1 MPKNKKVG
9 TKKQRKEYTRYR
21 DIINKRLKRLKAAG
35 YENDPIYYQNTRL
48 LKKLRDITR
57 ENELLMR
64 IHDMKK
70 FIYDTSSKVTDYR
83 EERKKQISAIDYLV
97 LPGGAG
103 TEKQQTMVLQFRE
116 DMSAATAENIK
127 YILTYPFV
135 TRAKYEERLRE
146 IREDFATWQRERGYI
161 R

>member
-21 DIINKRLKRLKAAG
+21 DIINKRLRRLKAAG
-35 YENDPIYYQNTRL
+35 YENDPVYYQNTRL

-64 IHDMKK
+64 IHDMKV
-70 FIYDTSSKVTDYR
+70 FIYDSPSKVTDYR
-83 EERKKQISAIDYLV
+83 VEREKQISAIDFLLMV
-97 LPGGAG
+97 GGAQ
-103 TEKQQTMVLQFRE
+103 TDQQKTWVIQFRV
-116 DMSAATAENIK
+116 DMNAKTAENIN
-127 YILTYPFV
+127 YVLTYPYI
-135 TRAKYEERLRE
+135 TKARYEQRVHE
-146 IREDFATWQRERGYI
+146 IREDFVEWQRERGYI